1 MQMIQETSTYQKRGI
16 RKNIKKGEEVIYK
29 EAQYT
34 SFLDSGALVI
44 KKGRITRRARYVD
57 KY

>member
-1 MQMIQETSTYQKRGI
+1 MQMIKESSVYQKR
-16 RKNIKKGEEVIYK
+16 RYEEKKEIIYK

-34 SFLDSGALVI
+34 SFLDSGASII
-44 KKGRITRRARYVD
+44 KKGRITRRTRYVN